1 MEDRLPIEFAENT
14 EDRIP
19 VILALDTSDSMLTTR
34 KGQDRSPMKALE
46 GALDVIQSSI
56 SSDPLARKRA
66 DISFL
71 VYGTEVH
78 DPTPFATVDAEHF
91 ALPVLQQNGLTST
104 NQAIMDALN
113 LVEARKEEY
122 KAAGIKYYRPIIFLL
137 TDGLPTDPE
146 KHAEAVQQLQAAL
159 DQKKTSFYTI
169 AIEGADLEQ
178 LATYPTSSPTQKPL
192 ELDGTKFEEFFTW
205 LSASLSSVSQ
215 SRPGEGNVAIP
226 APTEWAIG
234 V

>member
-19 VILALDTSDSMLTTR
+19 VVLMLDTSDSMLTVR
-34 KGQDRSPMKALE
+34 KGQDESPMAALK
-46 GALDVIQSSI
+46 GALDVIQSGI

-78 DPTPFATVDAEHF
+78 EPTPFATVDAEHF
-91 ALPVLQQNGLTST
+91 ALPELQKNGLTST

-137 TDGLPTDPE
+137 TDGVPMDPE
-146 KHAEAVQQLQAAL
+146 KHAEAVQQLQSAL

-169 AIEGADLEQ
+169 AIEGADLKQ
-178 LATYPTSSPTQKPL
+178 LATYPNSAPNQQPL
-192 ELDGTKFEEFFTW
+192 ALEGTKFEEFFTW

-215 SRPGEGNVAIP
+215 SRPGEGNVSIP
-226 APTEWAIG
+226 APTEWTIG